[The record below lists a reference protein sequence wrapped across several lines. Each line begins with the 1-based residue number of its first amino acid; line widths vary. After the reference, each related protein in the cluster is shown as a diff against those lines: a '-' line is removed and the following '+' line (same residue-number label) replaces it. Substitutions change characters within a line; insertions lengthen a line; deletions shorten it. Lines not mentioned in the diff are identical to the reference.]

1 VVFAFCWSGAVG
13 IGGAE
18 RTGCGCMSPDCM
30 RTGRSGVQTVQ
41 VVKSSVHGLDECRAE
56 REKLRT
62 VRGLG
67 ECRSVSSDSSYMLRM
82 RDSLGDMHA
91 CMHHSAT
98 CAEWWSSGMHDS
110 RAYVVCSDTGT
121 RVTKQ
126 AVAE

>member
-1 VVFAFCWSGAVG
+1 MGILGAVVFAFCRSGAVG

-30 RTGRSGVQTVQ
+30 RTGLSGVQTAQ

-91 CMHHSAT
+91 CITPSPVQ
-98 CAEWWSSGMHDS
+98 SGG
-110 RAYVVCSDTGT
+110 AVVCMTLVHTWCAVT
-121 RVTKQ
+121 REQ
-126 AVAE
+126 E